1 MNEETRPEIWP
12 GFECIQ
18 RINQMREGGVEPP
31 RRLRHRI
38 LNPARL
44 PISPLSLLMPTQHPE
59 TTFTVLVSGDV
70 AKSSSRIQLSTRN
83 VRKVRVDSL
92 LFRTIILVCPILES

>member
-18 RINQMREGGVEPP
+18 HFNELREGGVEPP

-44 PISPLSLLMPTQHPE
+44 PISPLSLLMPTQH
-59 TTFTVLVSGDV
+59 FANIRSVLMAANG
-70 AKSSSRIQLSTRN
+70 AKSSS
-83 VRKVRVDSL
+83 
-92 LFRTIILVCPILES
+92 

>member
-44 PISPLSLLMPTQHPE
+44 PISPLSLLMPTQHKE
-59 TTFTVLVSGDV
+59 TSLAVLIARNS
-70 AKSSSRIQLSTRN
+70 AKSSS
-83 VRKVRVDSL
+83 
-92 LFRTIILVCPILES
+92 

>member
-44 PISPLSLLMPTQHPE
+44 PISPLSLLMPTQLPE
-59 TTFTVLVSGDV
+59 TTSIVLTAAMVP
-70 AKSSSRIQLSTRN
+70 SRRHEFNCRHAMCARFASI
-83 VRKVRVDSL
+83 
-92 LFRTIILVCPILES
+92 LFFS

>member
-44 PISPLSLLMPTQHPE
+44 PISPLSLLMP
-59 TTFTVLVSGDV
+59 VS
-70 AKSSSRIQLSTRN
+70 T
-83 VRKVRVDSL
+83 
-92 LFRTIILVCPILES
+92 P